1 MTASTDVGSLPPR
14 VAYSKLKEGARKT
27 YSVER
32 FLPRGSEEDPLSVF
46 EGEVVGAFIDK
57 LRAGIE
63 VPNYPQFRDMN
74 EMILEMLLGITRT
87 ESGYIATQKPYSKS
101 GSTVPEVSI
110 LKQNISKIREAVNLD
125 KVSMRIC
132 ITGPYTLS
140 SFFSKANPELL
151 RGLGEALADIASRSI
166 FCVKEG
172 GVALLSID
180 EPVLGFLNDPLLDRG
195 SEGREVLIQ
204 ALEQICATASS
215 RKVETI
221 LHLHNTSENLF
232 WEVEHLNIIEPHVDD
247 PIYMQENTK
256 KLLDEN
262 DKRLKASIS
271 VTRFDD
277 MIRAKTAQ
285 EEDLGK
291 IWTDIRRGETE
302 PENFLEE
309 TRTMVKRLK
318 AMEKT
323 FGVERIPYAGPE
335 CGLQGFPSYDCA
347 MKYLRRTAEA
357 VKKTRLLKK

>member
-1 MTASTDVGSLPPR
+1 
-14 VAYSKLKEGARKT
+14 
-27 YSVER
+27 VER
-32 FLPRGSEEDPLSVF
+32 FLPRGSEEDSLSVF

-125 KVSMRIC
+125 KVPMRIC

-140 SFFSKANPELL
+140 SFFSKASPELL

-166 FCVKEG
+166 FSVREG
-172 GVALLSID
+172 EVTLLSID

-195 SEGREVLIQ
+195 FEGREALIH
-204 ALEQICATASS
+204 ALEQICSTASS
-215 RKVETI
+215 RKVETM

-247 PIYMQENTK
+247 PLYRQENTK
-256 KLLDEN
+256 KLLDEA

-277 MIRAKTAQ
+277 LIRAKTAH
-285 EEDLGK
+285 EEDLGN
-291 IWTDIRRGETE
+291 IWTDIRRGKIK
-302 PENFLEE
+302 PENYLEDI
-309 TRTMVKRLK
+309 RTMVKRLR

-323 FGVERIPYAGPE
+323 FGAERISYAGPE

-347 MKYLRRTAEA
+347 MECLRRTAGA
-357 VKKTRLLKK
+357 VKKT